1 MISYDCLLAGGT
13 IRRDGVAKHCRAGKF
28 KQRTREN
35 EKLESV
41 QGSCNLVVKDAE
53 RWWKDDQARWF
64 TDEEAG
70 ATRVR
75 LVL

>member
-1 MISYDCLLAGGT
+1 MTGLQNTAVLGSSNKELA
-13 IRRDGVAKHCRAGKF
+13 
-28 KQRTREN
+28 RT
-35 EKLESV
+35 KSV